1 MVPVTNLETALLG
14 GNAGREFLERTHS
27 VSALFKTAAEAAP
40 DKDAIRFYA
49 SAAGDEFTSLTFRE
63 LHHKI
68 LSTAGLLAK
77 LGVRQD
83 DAVAILLP
91 AIAEAHLSLWGAMT
105 AGIANPMNTLLTR
118 EAVAGQLKGTGAK
131 VLIAFGPHPA
141 IDLWQRVRGLEH
153 EVETLQTIIQVDSG
167 NGTDPDYPVFG
178 DLLAKTE
185 PTEFIDSSDPQRVA
199 ALFHT
204 GGTTGSPKIVQLT
217 HRNLVSAAW
226 ATVQSYGFSS
236 RDIILNGLPLF
247 HVGGAIDGGLSPLA
261 AGCCITIPTLGGMRN
276 PQVVQGFWNFVEQ
289 TQTTIIAM
297 VPTSFA
303 AVINVPIG
311 AANLSKLS
319 FAICGGSPIPVEI
332 ARRFE
337 TISGVRVHELFGMTE
352 CCGIAS
358 CNPRAGV
365 RKLGSSG
372 LPIPMIE
379 IAIDSGGARESF
391 DALPTQSG
399 EILIRGPNVFQGY
412 RDPTHNNGVVLAD
425 GWVATGD
432 LGHLD
437 EDGFL
442 WVTGRKKD
450 LIIRSGHNIDPQSI
464 ENVAIGCPGVAVA
477 AAVGQ
482 PDDYAGE
489 VPVLFVVAAPDA
501 ELSADDVLAF
511 VGAGISEP
519 PAKPRSVFIL
529 KEVPLTPLG
538 KIFKPRLRE
547 MSAETLILEK
557 LGAALDARHIEI
569 SARHDPRGR
578 MQVEISLD
586 MDSDDFDATRFRVA
600 EMLSRLPISV
610 AAIERL

>member
-1 MVPVTNLETALLG
+1 MVPVTSLETAYLAG
-14 GNAGREFLERTHS
+14 KAGREFLAETPCI
-27 VSALFKTAAEAAP
+27 ADLFKARADTAP
-40 DKDAIRFYA
+40 DSDAIRFYV
-49 SAAGDEFTSLTFRE
+49 SAAGDEFVGLTFGQLYRR
-63 LHHKI
+63 I

-77 LGVRQD
+77 LGVAQD

-91 AIAEAHLSLWGAMT
+91 AIPEAHMALWGAMT

-118 EAVAGQLKGTGAK
+118 EAIAGQLKGAGAK

-141 IDLWQRVRGLEH
+141 IDIWQRVRGLEG
-153 EVETLQTIIQVDSG
+153 EVETLETIIQVDSG
-167 NGTDPDYPVFG
+167 NGVDPEYPIFA
-178 DLLAKTE
+178 DLLAATDPSDFKG
-185 PTEFIDSSDPQRVA
+185 SSDPQRIA

-217 HRNLVSAAW
+217 HRNLVAAAW
-226 ATVQSYGFSS
+226 STVQSYAFS
-236 RDIILNGLPLF
+236 DKDVIINGLPLF
-247 HVGGAIDGGLSPLA
+247 HVGGAIDAGLSPLA
-261 AGCCITIPTLGGMRN
+261 AGSCIAIPTIGGMRN
-276 PQVVQGFWNFVEQ
+276 PQLVQGFWNFVER
-289 TQTTIIAM
+289 TGTTIIAM

-303 AVINVPIG
+303 AAVNVPVG
-311 AANLSKLS
+311 QADLSRLS
-319 FAICGGSPIPVEI
+319 LAICGGSPIPVEI

-337 TISGVRVHELFGMTE
+337 LMSGVRVHELFGMTE
-352 CCGIAS
+352 CCGIAT
-358 CNPRAGV
+358 CNPRGGK
-365 RKLGSSG
+365 RRLGSSG

-379 IAIDSGGARESF
+379 IAIDTAEGRETL
-391 DALPTQSG
+391 DQLPTKSG

-412 RDPTHNNGVVLAD
+412 RDPAHNQGVVLAD

-432 LGHLD
+432 LGQLD

-442 WVTGRKKD
+442 WITGRKKD

-489 VPVLFVVAAPDA
+489 VPVLFVVAAPNA
-501 ELSADDVLAF
+501 EVSAQEVLAF
-511 VGAGISEP
+511 VAARIEEP
-519 PAKPRSVFIL
+519 PAKPRTVFIL

-547 MSAETLILEK
+547 MSAETLIRDRLAGALE
-557 LGAALDARHIEI
+557 ARRVEV

-578 MQVEISLD
+578 MQVEVSLD
-586 MDSDDFDATRFRVA
+586 LESEDFEAVRLKVG
-600 EMLSRLPISV
+600 EMLGRLPVTV
-610 AAIERL
+610 ATIGRL